1 MAYRVL
7 FQNFVATR
15 LWQQNNRY
23 QVYQVHYVTEDSQ
36 VFSSVTAKVYPKLQN
51 NELLVVVT
59 LTQIICFLLRS
70 IMQNKTLPVSVF
82 LI

>member
-1 MAYRVL
+1 MYCFKTLLLHVCD
-7 FQNFVATR
+7 NKTTGK
-15 LWQQNNRY
+15 Y
-23 QVYQVHYVTEDSQ
+23 QVYEVHYVTEDSQ